1 MMQSLHSDNKNPFS
15 AIGHFFK
22 KIGCKI
28 WTSIKNKALSIA
40 DFFLNLWLRFRASS
54 YQVKLS
60 MLFMGLGQ
68 LCYKQIIKGILY
80 VLVEA
85 AMIYFLIAFGFD
97 FIKGFFTLCVNVA
110 DPILDIKGDNSRDM
124 LLMGVFTFMII
135 AIYLYIYISNIK
147 DCYKTFMLKNEG
159 KEIPKFFTAL
169 RQYTDRDFYKVVLFV
184 PVVLVLVV
192 NVTPIIFM
200 CLVSFTNY
208 TSDTETT
215 FQWARLAAFEK
226 LFSAQGMGSTL
237 WKVFLWNIV
246 WAFGSTLINYFLGLS
261 LALLINKKCVK
272 WKALWRGFPI
282 LAYAIP
288 GFITILTF
296 RYMFTVGGPIN
307 AILQDFF
314 HLEKPIDF
322 LGMKGT
328 WSTRLIGLGI
338 NAWLNIP
345 TTMLLATGVLSNMNQ
360 SCYEAARIDG
370 ASSRK
375 QFKDL
380 TLPFVV
386 FATTPTLIS
395 QFIGNFNNFG
405 IFYYL
410 RGNVKSAGYANSASD
425 TDLLINWLYKLS
437 IDQKIYYIG
446 GAVSL
451 IIFLITATFSLI
463 VYVRSSAYKKE
474 DTYR

>member
-1 MMQSLHSDNKNPFS
+1 M
-15 AIGHFFK
+15 I
-22 KIGCKI
+22 
-28 WTSIKNKALSIA
+28 
-40 DFFLNLWLRFRASS
+40 
-54 YQVKLS
+54 
-60 MLFMGLGQ
+60 FMGLGQ
-68 LCYKQIIKGILY
+68 FFYKQFVKGLLY
-80 VLVEA
+80 FLVEA
-85 AMIYFLIAFGFD
+85 AMIYFMIAWGYKMV
-97 FIKGFFTLCVNVA
+97 KGFFTLCVNLP
-110 DPILDIKGDNSRDM
+110 DPIMGDLGKGDNSRDM
-124 LLMGVFTFMII
+124 LIMGVFTFMII
-135 AIYLYIYISNIK
+135 GIFIVLYISNIK

-159 KEIPKFFTAL
+159 KPIPNFIEGLKKFS
-169 RQYTDRDFYKVVLFV
+169 DRDFYKMVLFI
-184 PVVLVLVV
+184 PVVLVLVI

-200 CLVSFTNY
+200 SLVAFTNY
-208 TSDTETT
+208 TSAVETT
-215 FQWARLAAFEK
+215 FHWNGIVAFQK
-226 LFSAQGMGSTL
+226 LFGAQNIGSTL
-237 WKVFLWNIV
+237 WKVLLWNVV
-246 WAFGSTLINYFLGLS
+246 WAFVSTIINYFLGLG

-272 WKALWRGFPI
+272 WKAVWRGFPI

-288 GFITILTF
+288 GFITILAF

-307 AILQDFF
+307 AILHDWF

-322 LGMKGT
+322 LGIYGKWT
-328 WSTRLIGLGI
+328 TRIIGLGI
-338 NAWLNIP
+338 NAWLSIP

-370 ASSRK
+370 ASNQK
-375 QFKDL
+375 QFRDL

-410 RGNVKSAGYANSASD
+410 RKGIETDGYFCASD

-437 IDQKIYYIG
+437 IDQKYYYIG

-463 VYVRSSAYKKE
+463 VYVRSAAYKKE

>member
-1 MMQSLHSDNKNPFS
+1 M
-15 AIGHFFK
+15 
-22 KIGCKI
+22 
-28 WTSIKNKALSIA
+28 
-40 DFFLNLWLRFRASS
+40 
-54 YQVKLS
+54 
-60 MLFMGLGQ
+60 
-68 LCYKQIIKGILY
+68 
-80 VLVEA
+80 
-85 AMIYFLIAFGFD
+85 
-97 FIKGFFTLCVNVA
+97 
-110 DPILDIKGDNSRDM
+110 
-124 LLMGVFTFMII
+124 
-135 AIYLYIYISNIK
+135 
-147 DCYKTFMLKNEG
+147 
-159 KEIPKFFTAL
+159 
-169 RQYTDRDFYKVVLFV
+169 VLFI
-184 PVVLVLVV
+184 PVVLVLVI

-200 CLVSFTNY
+200 SLVAFTNY
-208 TSDTETT
+208 TSAVETT
-215 FQWARLAAFEK
+215 FHWSGIVAFQK
-226 LFSAQGMGSTL
+226 LFGAQNIGATL
-237 WKVFLWNIV
+237 WKVLLWNIV
-246 WAFGSTLINYFLGLS
+246 WAFVSTIINYFLGLG

-288 GFITILTF
+288 GFITILAF

-307 AILQDFF
+307 AILHDWF

-322 LGMKGT
+322 LGIYGKWT
-328 WSTRLIGLGI
+328 TRIIGLGI

-370 ASSRK
+370 ASNQK
-375 QFKDL
+375 QFRDL

-410 RGNVKSAGYANSASD
+410 RKGIETDGYFCASD

-437 IDQKIYYIG
+437 IDQKYYYIG

-463 VYVRSSAYKKE
+463 VYVRSAAYKKE